1 MAFTNI
7 IQNNNSAFALRKY
20 LSFCLSMADSF
31 CFGLFAG
38 KESLQ
43 KRIDITAGFFYN
55 EKIRYKLRYGL

>member
-1 MAFTNI
+1 
-7 IQNNNSAFALRKY
+7 
-20 LSFCLSMADSF
+20 MADSF

-55 EKIRYKLRYGL
+55 KKIRYKLRYGL